1 MKTYRVT
8 ILRFGRVLVQA
19 ETENEAKEK
28 AGKIPEQEIQWL
40 TEQDDLPRLV
50 SLVEPWEQNE
60 RK

>member
-1 MKTYRVT
+1 MKTYRAT
-8 ILRFGRVLVQA
+8 ILRFGHVLVQA

-40 TEQDDLPRLV
+40 TEQDGLPHLV
-50 SLVEPWEQNE
+50 SLVELWEQNE

>member
-1 MKTYRVT
+1 MKMYRAT

-40 TEQDDLPRLV
+40 TEQDGCPV
-50 SLVEPWEQNE
+50 W
-60 RK
+60 